1 MYKLDRSTFIII
13 PGNKLKLIRIMHTY
27 VVDIAFDEVVG
38 LFAIVEV
45 PDGFSLIVVL
55 LVFEVATDSSNN
67 VNYTIMN

>member
-1 MYKLDRSTFIII
+1 MSLYKLDRSTFIII
-13 PGNKLKLIRIMHTY
+13 PHSILDMHTY

-55 LVFEVATDSSNN
+55 LVFEVATVSSNN
-67 VNYTIMN
+67 VNYAIMN